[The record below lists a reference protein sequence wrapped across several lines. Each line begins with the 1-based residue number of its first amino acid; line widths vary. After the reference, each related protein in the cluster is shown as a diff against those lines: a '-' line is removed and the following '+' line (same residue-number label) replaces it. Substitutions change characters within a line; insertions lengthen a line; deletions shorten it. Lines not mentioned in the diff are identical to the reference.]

1 MRPMAIILAAAV
13 MIGGI
18 IVLNGSI
25 KTRAAAPPVVVPQGR
40 TDIGLAALGTIDATM
55 KTLTSKMDYDV
66 AANLRIAAAL
76 ERANQIKAM
85 EIDYMMFLKCHDA
98 LDEGRAVLWKSLDC
112 NTRTGIPMVAEQQPA
127 QPDPSF

>member
-1 MRPMAIILAAAV
+1 MRPLAIVLAAAV
-13 MIGGI
+13 MVAGFLVLSASIG
-18 IVLNGSI
+18 
-25 KTRAAAPPVVVPQGR
+25 TRAAAPPAVIPQGR
-40 TDIGLAALGTIDATM
+40 MDIGMAALGTIDATM

-112 NTRTGIPMVAEQQPA
+112 GTRTGIPMAAEAPKPA
-127 QPDPSF
+127 PSF